1 MAKRAPARTAV
12 IPLDDPLQQPAA
24 TPAPKRLDQILG
36 QDHALETLTSSME
49 SGRIH
54 HAWIFHGPKGV
65 GKCTAALAFGAL
77 LLDAS
82 TQRTF
87 SGGWEADPSSK
98 AAELLAAGNH
108 PDLHLIT
115 KELALYDEDRDV
127 RNRKLSTIP
136 KAVIE
141 AHLLHPAAMAAQMAG
156 GMAAKVFIV
165 DEAELLDKSLSNAP
179 VQNAILKTL
188 EEPPDRTVIILV
200 TANEDRLLA
209 TIRSRC
215 QRVRF
220 SPLNPLQMN
229 QWVEQARRDV
239 ANAQAK
245 LDANE
250 GAASKPH
257 PERVLLDLSPD
268 GVAWLTE
275 FADGSPG
282 VFLHAAQSN
291 FHEWA
296 AKLNGPI
303 DSALRG
309 TYPLGLGSLMAE
321 LVEAY
326 AKNVVDT
333 EENASKEAASR
344 RGAEWML
351 RMVCTRARMA
361 LRNMAK
367 GRIGPGDARAEAIL
381 HVIDAVREAET
392 EFDANVNSAFVFD
405 KLAAEMA
412 SGGA

>member
-1 MAKRAPARTAV
+1 MAKRASSRSAV

-36 QDHALETLTSSME
+36 QDHAIETLTSSME

-65 GKCTAALAFGAL
+65 GKCTTALAFGAL

-87 SGGWEADPSSK
+87 SGTWEADPSSK
-98 AAELLAAGNH
+98 AAELLAAGMH
-108 PDLHLIT
+108 PDLHLVT
-115 KELALYDEDRDV
+115 KELALYDEDSQV
-127 RNRKLSTIP
+127 RSRKLATIP
-136 KAVIE
+136 KKVIDT
-141 AHLLHPAAMAAQMAG
+141 HVIRRAALAAQMTG

-165 DEAELLDKSLSNAP
+165 DEAELMDRSLSNAP
-179 VQNAILKTL
+179 TQNSLLKTL

-200 TANEDRLLA
+200 TSNEDRLLP

-220 SPLNPLQMN
+220 SPLNPMEMH
-229 QWVEQARRDV
+229 QWVDQARRE
-239 ANAQAK
+239 AAK
-245 LDANE
+245 ADPA
-250 GAASKPH
+250 KPI
-257 PERVLLDLSPD
+257 PEHALLDVPNESI
-268 GVAWLTE
+268 AWLTE

-282 VFLHAAQSN
+282 VFLHAAKSK

-309 TYPLGLGSLMAE
+309 TYALGLGGSMAE

-326 AKNVVDT
+326 AKNIVET
-333 EENASKEAASR
+333 EENASKEVASR

-351 RMVCTRARMA
+351 RMVCSRARLG
-361 LRNMAK
+361 LRTIAK
-367 GRIGPGDARAEAIL
+367 QRLEPGDARAEALL
-381 HVIDAVREAET
+381 HALDAVREAES
-392 EFDANVNSAFVFD
+392 ELDSNVNAAFVFD

>member
-1 MAKRAPARTAV
+1 MAKRASSRTQV
-12 IPLDDPLQQPAA
+12 VPLDDPLQQPAA

-36 QDHALETLTSSME
+36 QDHAIETLTRSME

-65 GKCTAALAFGAL
+65 GKCTTALAFGAL

-87 SGGWEADPSSK
+87 SGAWEADPSSK
-98 AAELLAAGNH
+98 AAELLAAGTH
-108 PDLHLIT
+108 PDLHLVT
-115 KELALYDEDRDV
+115 KELALYDEDSKV
-127 RNRKLSTIP
+127 RERKLSSIP

-141 AHLLHPAAMAAQMAG
+141 KHLLHPAAMAAQMSG
-156 GMAAKVFIV
+156 GMASKVFIV
-165 DEAELLDKSLSNAP
+165 DEAELLDRSLSNAP

-188 EEPPDRTVIILV
+188 EEPPERTVIILV
-200 TANEDRLLA
+200 TSNEDRLLP

-220 SPLNPLQMN
+220 SPLNAMQMH
-229 QWVEQARRDV
+229 QWVDQARRD
-239 ANAQAK
+239 AAKAQASE
-245 LDANE
+245 E
-250 GAASKPH
+250 GAAKPQ
-257 PERVLLDLSPD
+257 PEAVLLDLPPESI
-268 GVAWLTE
+268 GWLNE

-282 VFLHAAQSN
+282 VFLHAAQAK

-303 DSALRG
+303 DAALRG
-309 TYPLGLGSLMAE
+309 TYPLGLGGQMAE

-333 EENASKEAASR
+333 EENASKEVASR

-351 RMVCTRARMA
+351 RMVCTRARAA
-361 LRNMAK
+361 LRGTAK
-367 GRIGPGDARAEAIL
+367 GRVEAGNPRAEAIL

-392 EFDANVNSAFVFD
+392 ELDSNVNSTFVFD

>member
-1 MAKRAPARTAV
+1 MAKRAASRPQV
-12 IPLDDPLQQPAA
+12 VPLEDPLQQPAA

-36 QDHALETLTSSME
+36 QDHAIETLTRSME

-65 GKCTAALAFGAL
+65 GKCTTALGFGAL

-87 SGGWEADPSSK
+87 SGAWEADPSSK
-98 AAELLAAGNH
+98 AAELLAAGTH
-108 PDLHLIT
+108 PDLHLVT
-115 KELALYDEDRDV
+115 KELALYDEDSQV

-141 AHLLHPAAMAAQMAG
+141 KHLLHPAAMAAQMSG

-165 DEAELLDKSLSNAP
+165 DEAELMDKSLSNAP

-188 EEPPDRTVIILV
+188 EEPPDRTIIILV
-200 TANEDRLLA
+200 TANEDRLLP

-220 SPLNPLQMN
+220 SPLNAMQMN
-229 QWVEQARRDV
+229 QWVDQTRRDV
-239 ANAQAK
+239 AKAQAIE
-245 LDANE
+245 DAT
-250 GAASKPH
+250 AKPS
-257 PERVLLDLSPD
+257 PECVLLGLSPEAI
-268 GVAWLTE
+268 GWLAE

-282 VFLHAAQSN
+282 VFLHAATAD

-296 AKLNGPI
+296 ARLNGPI
-303 DSALRG
+303 DAALRG
-309 TYPLGLGSLMAE
+309 TYPLGLGALMAE

-326 AKNVVDT
+326 AKRVVDT
-333 EENASKEAASR
+333 EENASKEVASR

-351 RMVCTRARMA
+351 RMVCTRARAA
-361 LRNMAK
+361 LRATAK
-367 GRIGPGDARAEAIL
+367 GRIEPDNPRAEAIL
-381 HVIDAVREAET
+381 HAIDAVREAET
-392 EFDANVNSAFVFD
+392 ELDSNVNAAFVFD

-412 SGGA
+412 WGGV

>member
-1 MAKRAPARTAV
+1 MAKRASSRTQAV
-12 IPLDDPLQQPAA
+12 PLDDPLQQPAA

-36 QDHALETLTSSME
+36 QDHAIETLTRSME

-65 GKCTAALAFGAL
+65 GKCTTALAFGAL

-87 SGGWEADPSSK
+87 SGAWEADPSSK
-98 AAELLAAGNH
+98 AAELLAAGTH
-108 PDLHLIT
+108 PDLHLVT
-115 KELALYDEDRDV
+115 KELALYDEDSQV
-127 RNRKLSTIP
+127 RNRKLSSIP

-141 AHLLHPAAMAAQMAG
+141 KHLLHPAAMAAQMSG
-156 GMAAKVFIV
+156 GMASKVFIV
-165 DEAELLDKSLSNAP
+165 DEAELLDRSLSNAP

-188 EEPPDRTVIILV
+188 EEPPERTVIILV
-200 TANEDRLLA
+200 TSNEDRLLP

-220 SPLNPLQMN
+220 SPLNAMQMH
-229 QWVEQARRDV
+229 QWVDQARRD
-239 ANAQAK
+239 AAKAQASE
-245 LDANE
+245 E
-250 GAASKPH
+250 GAAKPQ
-257 PERVLLDLSPD
+257 PEAVLLDLPPESI
-268 GVAWLTE
+268 GWLNE

-282 VFLHAAQSN
+282 VFLHAAQAK

-303 DSALRG
+303 DAALRG
-309 TYPLGLGSLMAE
+309 TYPLGLGGQMAE

-333 EENASKEAASR
+333 EENASKEVASR

-351 RMVCTRARMA
+351 RMVCTRARAA
-361 LRNMAK
+361 LRGTAK
-367 GRIGPGDARAEAIL
+367 GRVEAGNPRAGAIL

-392 EFDANVNSAFVFD
+392 ELDSNVNSTFVFD

>member
-1 MAKRAPARTAV
+1 MAKRASSRSAV

-36 QDHALETLTSSME
+36 QDHAIETLTSSME
-49 SGRIH
+49 FGRIH

-65 GKCTAALAFGAL
+65 GKCTTALAFGAL

-87 SGGWEADPSSK
+87 SGTWEADPSSK
-98 AAELLAAGNH
+98 AAELLAAGMH

-115 KELALYDEDRDV
+115 KELALYDEDSQV

-141 AHLLHPAAMAAQMAG
+141 KHLIHPATMAAQMSG

-165 DEAELLDKSLSNAP
+165 DEAELLDRSLNNAP

-200 TANEDRLLA
+200 TSNEDRLLP

-220 SPLNPLQMN
+220 SPLNPLEMN
-229 QWVEQARRDV
+229 QWVEHSRRH
-239 ANAQAK
+239 AAKAQATE
-245 LDANE
+245 DAP
-250 GAASKPH
+250 AKPV
-257 PERVLLDLSPD
+257 PERVLLDLS
-268 GVAWLTE
+268 GEAIAWLTE

-282 VFLHAAQSN
+282 VFLHAAQAN

-303 DSALRG
+303 DSAIRG
-309 TYPLGLGSLMAE
+309 TYPLGLGGLMAE

-333 EENASKEAASR
+333 EENASKEVASR

-351 RMVCTRARMA
+351 RMVCTRARTA
-361 LRNMAK
+361 LRATAK
-367 GRIGPGDARAEAIL
+367 SRVEPGDARAEAIL

-392 EFDANVNSAFVFD
+392 ELDANVNSTFVFD

>member
-1 MAKRAPARTAV
+1 MAKRAPARSAV

-24 TPAPKRLDQILG
+24 TPAPKRFEQILG
-36 QDHALETLTSSME
+36 QDHALDTLTRSME

-65 GKCTAALAFGAL
+65 GKCTTALAFAAL

-87 SGGWEADPSSK
+87 SGAWEADPSSK
-98 AAELLAAGNH
+98 AAELLAAGTH
-108 PDLHLIT
+108 PDLHLVT
-115 KELALYDEDRDV
+115 KELALYDEDSQV
-127 RNRKLSTIP
+127 RNRKLATIP

-141 AHLLHPAAMAAQMAG
+141 KHLLHPAAMAAQMSG
-156 GMAAKVFIV
+156 GLASKVFIV
-165 DEAELLDKSLSNAP
+165 DEAELMDKSLSNAP

-188 EEPPDRTVIILV
+188 EEPPERTVIILV
-200 TANEDRLLA
+200 TSNEDRLLP

-220 SPLNPLQMN
+220 SPLNALQMT
-229 QWVEQARRDV
+229 QWVEQARREV
-239 ANAQAK
+239 AKAHGGDEDAK
-245 LDANE
+245 
-250 GAASKPH
+250 PM
-257 PERVLLDLSPD
+257 PERVLVDLGPD
-268 GVAWLTE
+268 SIGWLSE

-282 VFLHAAQSN
+282 VFLHAAQAN

-303 DSALRG
+303 DAAIRG
-309 TYPLGLGSLMAE
+309 TYPLGLGGMMAE

-333 EENASKEAASR
+333 EENASKEVASR

-351 RMVCTRARMA
+351 RMVCTRARAA
-361 LRNMAK
+361 LRAAAK
-367 GRIGPGDARAEAIL
+367 ARVEPGDARAEAIL

-392 EFDANVNSAFVFD
+392 ELDANVNSTFVFD
-405 KLAAEMA
+405 KLAAEIA
-412 SGGA
+412 SGGV